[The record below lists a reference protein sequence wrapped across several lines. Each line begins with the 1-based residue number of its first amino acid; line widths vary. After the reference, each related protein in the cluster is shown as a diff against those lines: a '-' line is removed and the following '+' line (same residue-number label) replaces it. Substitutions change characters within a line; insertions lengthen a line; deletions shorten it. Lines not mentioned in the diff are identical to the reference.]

1 MKNSVPNLAALAE
14 ICRSN
19 GSADFLVYRD
29 ERVTYEG
36 WDRAA
41 ATLAQRLRALGIRK
55 GDRVALAMRNL
66 PEWPIAFFSIVT
78 LGAIVVPLNA
88 WWTGA
93 ELAYGLADSGAG
105 EIGRAHV

>member
-14 ICRSN
+14 ICRAN

-36 WDRAA
+36 WYRAA

-66 PEWPIAFFSIVT
+66 PEWPIAFFSITRSEERRVGT
-78 LGAIVVPLNA
+78 ECVSTCRSRWSP
-88 WWTGA
+88 
-93 ELAYGLADSGAG
+93 Y
-105 EIGRAHV
+105 H